1 MTSAVRQIYRV
12 PLLLGLLAGTTAL
25 FSLST
30 PLESKSTPA
39 APARQVDLIFVQA
52 PKLATGTFTG
62 RFPDGSRIVR
72 LKRASNPKAPEVLT
86 ADFLAAADPQVD
98 FTGTHILF
106 SAKKDAATR
115 WQIWEMAA
123 DGSGKRQLSHCEDD
137 CLRGEYLPGEE
148 IVYTEVKSAE
158 GRERSQ
164 LQVARLDGTNAHAI
178 TFGPGNWWLETVL
191 RDGRVVAS
199 AAWPLQETKTPSAA
213 RTLYTL
219 RPDGTGL
226 DSLRCDNEGTGR
238 RSDAAERADGSIL
251 FIESAARQT
260 APGGQ
265 LTEVARG
272 AVKEREVG
280 LKSVRTLSPRAM
292 PDGTI
297 VLAKARTNASGRE
310 TFDLV
315 EMKTTATSGATFVY
329 AGEALSSIQPV
340 ALAPHER
347 PKKFWSLV
355 DLESKAGYL
364 IALDAYSTQDAAGQR
379 IAVPIAK
386 VRVHTAAESAGG
398 SRLLGE
404 APVEAD
410 GSFFVEVPANLPV
423 RFELLDAQGNVLLAE
438 RGWIW
443 ARPGEQRG
451 CAGCH
456 ADKSLAPQNRW
467 PMTLKR
473 FDTPTKLGERP
484 NGSTATAK

>member
-1 MTSAVRQIYRV
+1 MA
-12 PLLLGLLAGTTAL
+12 A
-25 FSLST
+25 
-30 PLESKSTPA
+30 A
-39 APARQVDLIFVQA
+39 APSDLVFVQA

-62 RFPDGSRIVR
+62 RFPEGSRIVR
-72 LKRASNPKAPEVLT
+72 LRRAANAKEPEVLT
-86 ADFLAAADPQVD
+86 AEFFAAADPQVD
-98 FTGTHILF
+98 FTGARILF
-106 SAKKDAATR
+106 SGKKETASR

-123 DGSGKRQLSHCEDD
+123 DGSEKRQVTRCEDD

-148 IVYTEVKSAE
+148 IVYTEVRSAE
-158 GRERSQ
+158 GREKSQ

-178 TFGPGNWWLETVL
+178 TFGPGDWWMETVL

-238 RSDAAERADGSIL
+238 RSDAAELADGSIL
-251 FIESAARQT
+251 FIESTGTRALA
-260 APGGQ
+260 GGQ
-265 LTEVARG
+265 LTEIARG
-272 AVKEREVG
+272 AVKEREAG
-280 LKSVRTLSPRAM
+280 PKAVRTLSPRAT
-292 PDGTI
+292 PEGTV
-297 VLAKARTNASGRE
+297 VLAEARKTANGGE

-315 EMKTTATSGATFVY
+315 TMKSASAGAKTTLY
-329 AGEALSSIQPV
+329 ADAKLSNVQPV
-340 ALAPHER
+340 TVAAHER

-364 IALDAYSTQDAAGQR
+364 ISLDAYSTQNVAGHR
-379 IAVPIAK
+379 IATPIAK
-386 VRVHTAAESAGG
+386 VRVYGAADNAGAP
-398 SRLLGE
+398 RMLGE
-404 APVEAD
+404 APVETD
-410 GSFFVEVPANLPV
+410 GSFFVEVQANLPV

-438 RGWIW
+438 KSWIW

-456 ADKSLAPQNRW
+456 ADKTLAPENRW

-473 FDTPTKLGERP
+473 FDTPTKLGETQ